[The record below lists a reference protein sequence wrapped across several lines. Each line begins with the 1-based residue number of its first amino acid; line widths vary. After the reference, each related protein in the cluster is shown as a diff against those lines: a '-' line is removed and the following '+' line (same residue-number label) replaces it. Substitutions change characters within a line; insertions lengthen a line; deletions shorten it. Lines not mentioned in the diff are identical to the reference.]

1 MTTAEVGTSAEA
13 ESPDR
18 QIALVDLLDRL
29 LGAGVV
35 LSGDVIIS
43 LAGIDLVEVRLH
55 ALVTSVRADS
65 TLANRPARGGPVPTG
80 QPQEPVGG

>member
-1 MTTAEVGTSAEA
+1 MTTAEVGTRAEGT
-13 ESPDR
+13 SPER

-43 LAGIDLVEVRLH
+43 LAGVDLVEVRLH

-65 TLANRPARGGPVPTG
+65 TLANRPARSAPVRTAPPSEPAGG
-80 QPQEPVGG
+80 